1 MHMKKERLVAFTDA
15 VLAIIMTILVLEL
28 ARPDQPTVRA
38 FWNLRYAF
46 LAYALSFFWLG
57 SLWMGLNKI
66 WEQAEYV
73 DNRTVFWNLVLLFAS
88 SFIPYSTDLI
98 AQYFFSPV
106 IQGFYGINVILMTL
120 ANIRLHKVLDR
131 PNQGNA
137 ELLKAT
143 VSYRK
148 MLWPDIGI
156 KTCGLL
162 LGVFVWPPFVT
173 ISVLVAAV
181 YVIAS
186 RKKGLA

>member
-1 MHMKKERLVAFTDA
+1 MKKERLVAFTDA

-28 ARPDQPTVRA
+28 ARPEKPTVQA

-57 SLWMGLNKI
+57 SLWMGLNRI
-66 WEQAEYV
+66 WEHAEYV
-73 DNRTVFWNLVLLFAS
+73 DNRTIFWNLVLLFAS

-98 AQYFFSPV
+98 AQYFFNPV

-120 ANIRLHKVLDR
+120 ANVRLHKVLDR
-131 PNQGNA
+131 PNNGNA

-143 VSYRK
+143 ESYRK
-148 MLWPDIGI
+148 MLWPDIVI

-162 LGVFVWPPFVT
+162 LGVFVWPPFVV

-181 YVIAS
+181 YVLAN